1 MKGCRRATRSFG
13 ASGAETTMAK
23 AKLDG
28 VELENAHAAPA
39 PEPAD
44 PIEEAQLDQTDLV
57 VTAATVAVVGVGVAV
72 FEAALLP
79 GVVLGVAAMVVPK
92 VLPNVGAAL
101 NPLFRSTVRS
111 AYKFGQKTKEM
122 VAEAQE
128 HVNDIVA
135 EAKASDEAPITS
147 SGKAAAAAAH

>member
-1 MKGCRRATRSFG
+1 MTKSKADGES
-13 ASGAETTMAK
+13 AE
-23 AKLDG
+23 G
-28 VELENAHAAPA
+28 VHVNSVAA
-39 PEPAD
+39 EPD
-44 PIEEAQLDQTDLV
+44 PIDEAQLDQTDLV

-79 GVVLGVAAMVVPK
+79 GVVLGVAAMIVPK
-92 VLPNVGAAL
+92 VLPSLGATL
-101 NPLFRSTVRS
+101 NPLFKHSVRS

-135 EAKASDEAPITS
+135 EAKAEDGPAV
-147 SGKAAAAAAH
+147 GKNAATIPTH